1 VDSVAEPFTIAIS
14 DDAIADL
21 RARLARTRW
30 PREITDGGWTYG
42 TNLSHLQE
50 LCEYWAEGFDWRA
63 QEAAL
68 NRHPH
73 FMEVVDGFRLHF
85 IHAEGRGPAP
95 LPLVLTHGWPSTI
108 YELDRVIGPLSN
120 PAAHG
125 GDPADAFHVVVPS
138 LPGYGFSEIPTVPGY
153 GPARTAQL
161 WDGLMSQLGYE
172 RYGAHGGDWGALVT
186 AQLGWR
192 YPERVAGVHRNIG
205 GIQFASI
212 EGQSEEARRARREL
226 WQTEE
231 TGYQRIQGT
240 KPQTL
245 AYGLTDSPAGLAG
258 WIVEKWRSW
267 SDCAGDIESR
277 FTKDELLTTV
287 AIYWFTETIHSSTR
301 FYYESAHDEEN
312 RIGGHIDAPSG
323 FAVFSGMG
331 GSRERTAEDCN
342 LVHWSEFDRGGHF
355 AAFEEP
361 DLVVEDLRTFFRP
374 LRT

>member
-1 VDSVAEPFTIAIS
+1 MAEPFTIAIS
-14 DDAIADL
+14 EDAIADL
-21 RARLARTRW
+21 HARLTRTRW

-42 TNLSHLQE
+42 TNLSYLRE

-68 NRHPH
+68 NRHAH

-85 IHAEGRGPAP
+85 VHAEGSGPAP

-108 YELDRVIGPLSN
+108 YELDRVIGPLSD

-153 GPARTAQL
+153 GAARTAQL

-186 AQLGWR
+186 AHLGRR
-192 YPERVAGVHRNIG
+192 YPERVVGIHRNVG

-212 EGQSEEARRARREL
+212 EGMSDEARRERREL

-231 TGYQRIQGT
+231 SGYQGIQST

-245 AYGLTDSPAGLAG
+245 SYGLTDSPAGLAG

-267 SDCAGDIESR
+267 SDCAGDVESR
-277 FTKDELLTTV
+277 FTKDDLLTTV

-301 FYYESAHDEEN
+301 FYYESAHDDEN
-312 RIGGHIDAPSG
+312 RIEGHIDTPSG
-323 FAVFSGMG
+323 FAVFPGMG
-331 GSRERTAEDCN
+331 GSRERAAEDCN
-342 LVHWSEFDRGGHF
+342 LVHWSEFERGGHF

-361 DLVVEDLRTFFRP
+361 ELVVEDLRTFFRP

>member
-1 VDSVAEPFTIAIS
+1 MHTVAEPFTIAIS
-14 DDAIADL
+14 DEAIADL
-21 RARLARTRW
+21 HTRLARTRW

-42 TNLSHLQE
+42 TNLSYLRE

-68 NRHPH
+68 NRHAQ

-85 IHAEGRGPAP
+85 IHAQGRGPAP
-95 LPLVLTHGWPSTI
+95 LPLLLTHGWPSTI
-108 YELDRVIGPLSN
+108 YELDRVIGPLSD
-120 PAAHG
+120 PAAYG

-138 LPGYGFSEIPTVPGY
+138 LPGYGFSEIPTVAGY
-153 GPARTAQL
+153 GAARTAQL

-186 AQLGWR
+186 AHLGWR
-192 YPERVAGVHRNIG
+192 YPERVVGIHRNVG

-212 EGQSEEARRARREL
+212 EGMSDEARRERREL

-231 TGYQRIQGT
+231 SGYQGIQST

-245 AYGLTDSPAGLAG
+245 SYGLTDSPAGLAG

-267 SDCAGDIESR
+267 SDCAGDVESR
-277 FTKDELLTTV
+277 FTKDDLLTTI

-312 RIGGHIDAPSG
+312 RIDGHIDTPSG
-323 FAVFSGMG
+323 FAVFPGMG
-331 GSRERTAEDCN
+331 GSRERAAEDCN
-342 LVHWSEFDRGGHF
+342 LVHWSEFERGGHF